1 MSDDVPTADPEV
13 PTQTQQAIAAFF
25 ELVESG
31 EHMFSALEMITVED
45 GDGDLVVDLPF
56 DARHSGP
63 RGHLQG
69 GVTATL
75 ADYVGGRLAM
85 VGLAP
90 DQIVVT
96 TDITVHYLSGISS
109 GLARAVA
116 TTLRAGRATRVVRV
130 DIFDGVDGPLA
141 AACTLAFRAVTAG

>member
-1 MSDDVPTADPEV
+1 MSDGQETK
-13 PTQTQQAIAAFF
+13 TQRAIAAFL
-25 ELVESG
+25 EMIESG
-31 EHMFSALEMITVED
+31 EHMFSAHEWVTVEEG
-45 GDGDLVVDLPF
+45 GDELVVDLPF
-56 DARHSGP
+56 DARHAGP

-85 VGLAP
+85 AGLEP
-90 DQIVVT
+90 NQIVVT
-96 TDITVHYLSGISS
+96 TDLTVHYLSGIES

-116 TTLRAGRATRVVRV
+116 TMLRAGRGTRVVRV

-141 AACTLAFRAVTAG
+141 GACTVAFRVVTAG

>member
-1 MSDDVPTADPEV
+1 MSDAEPTK
-13 PTQTQQAIAAFF
+13 TQRQIEAFLEF
-25 ELVESG
+25 IESG
-31 EHMFSALEMITVED
+31 EHMFSALEWETVED
-45 GDGDLVVDLPF
+45 GDGELVVDLPF

-85 VGLAP
+85 AGVDADKL
-90 DQIVVT
+90 VVT
-96 TDITVHYLSGISS
+96 SDLTVHYLSGIES

-116 TTLRAGRATRVVRV
+116 TMLRAGRATRVVRV
-130 DIFDGVDGPLA
+130 DIFDGIEGPLA
-141 AACTLAFRAVTAG
+141 AACTVAFRVVTAG

>member
-1 MSDDVPTADPEV
+1 MSDADQTK
-13 PTQTQQAIAAFF
+13 TQRNIAAFL
-25 ELVESG
+25 ELIESG
-31 EHMFSALEMITVED
+31 EHMFSALEWETVEE

-56 DARHSGP
+56 DARHAGP

-85 VGLAP
+85 AGLAP
-90 DQIVVT
+90 NQIVVT
-96 TDITVHYLSGISS
+96 TDLTVHYLSGIES
-109 GLARAVA
+109 GLARATA
-116 TTLRAGRATRVVRV
+116 TMLRAGRGTRVVRV

-141 AACTLAFRAVTAG
+141 AACTVAFRVVTGG

>member
-1 MSDDVPTADPEV
+1 MSDADQTN
-13 PTQTQQAIAAFF
+13 TQRNIAAFL
-25 ELVESG
+25 ELIESG
-31 EHMFSALEMITVED
+31 EHMFSALEWETVEQD
-45 GDGDLVVDLPF
+45 HNQLIVDLPF

-69 GVTATL
+69 GITATL

-85 VGLAP
+85 AGVAANQL
-90 DQIVVT
+90 VVT
-96 TDITVHYLSGISS
+96 SDLSVHYLSGIDS

-116 TTLRAGRATRVVRV
+116 TLLRAGRATRVVRV

-141 AACTLAFRAVTAG
+141 AACTVAFRVVNAG

>member
-1 MSDDVPTADPEV
+1 MSDAEQTK
-13 PTQTQQAIAAFF
+13 TQRQIAAFLEF
-25 ELVESG
+25 IESG
-31 EHMFSALEMITVED
+31 EHMFSALEWETVNA
-45 GDGDLVVDLPF
+45 GDGELVVDLPF

-69 GVTATL
+69 GITATL

-85 VGLAP
+85 AGLEP
-90 DQIVVT
+90 NQLVVT
-96 TDITVHYLSGISS
+96 SDLTVHYLSGIES

-116 TTLRAGRATRVVRV
+116 TILRAGRATRVVRV

-141 AACTLAFRAVTAG
+141 AACTVAFRVVTAG

>member
-1 MSDDVPTADPEV
+1 MSDGQETK
-13 PTQTQQAIAAFF
+13 TQQAIAAFL
-25 ELVESG
+25 ELIESG
-31 EHMFSALEMITVED
+31 EHMFSAMEMVTVDEAD
-45 GDGDLVVDLPF
+45 GELVVDLPF
-56 DARHSGP
+56 DARHAGP

-85 VGLAP
+85 SGLEP
-90 DQIVVT
+90 NQIVVT
-96 TDITVHYLSGISS
+96 TDLTVHYLSGIES

-116 TTLRAGRATRVVRV
+116 TTLRAGRAMRVVRV

-141 AACTLAFRAVTAG
+141 AACTAAFRVVTAG

>member
-1 MSDDVPTADPEV
+1 MSDAEQTK
-13 PTQTQQAIAAFF
+13 TQRQIAAFLEF
-25 ELVESG
+25 IESG
-31 EHMFSALEMITVED
+31 EHMFSALEWETVNA
-45 GDGDLVVDLPF
+45 GDGELVVDLPF

-69 GVTATL
+69 GITATL

-85 VGLAP
+85 AGLEP
-90 DQIVVT
+90 NQLVVT
-96 TDITVHYLSGISS
+96 SDLTVHYLSGIES

-116 TTLRAGRATRVVRV
+116 TMLRAGRATRVVRV

-141 AACTLAFRAVTAG
+141 AACTVAFRVVTAG